1 MVPNNYSC
9 QCAKGFK
16 FDPPSI
22 SCVDDCGDGVVRTDE
37 CDDGD
42 TVDGDGCSAKC
53 KIENGFMCLTSIE
66 PSKCM
71 PEIKFQLSY
80 EYCKRDITA
89 NAATFA
95 FFLTPP
101 SPILSQVDLTKSF
114 TFSFAGKV
122 TSYTYNDQ
130 TGKL

>member
-1 MVPNNYSC
+1 MN
-9 QCAKGFK
+9 GFELHL
-16 FDPPSI
+16 PTI
-22 SCVDDCGDGVVRTDE
+22 SCVDDCGDGVVHTDE

-42 TVDGDGCSAKC
+42 NVDGNGCSAMC
-53 KIENGFMCLTSIE
+53 KIEDGYMCLTSIQ

-71 PEIKFQLSY
+71 PEVKFELSY
-80 EYCKRDITA
+80 QYCKREITA
-89 NAATFA
+89 NAATFS

-101 SPILSQVDLTKSF
+101 SPILSQVNLTKSF
-114 TFSFAGKV
+114 TFTFAGKV